1 MSRRSAALALVL
13 GFFATLTGRTSYGAD
28 EDAGKSPAAVYREN
42 CALCHGE
49 DARGLSGPDYFGPNL
64 AGSAFVRGLSDEA
77 LIAFLKA
84 GRAPDAPDSKL
95 HLLMPPCDYLSGA
108 ELAALV
114 RFLRGRADAS

>member
-1 MSRRSAALALVL
+1 MSRRGAALALL
-13 GFFATLTGRTSYGAD
+13 LCFGTLSGRASFGAD
-28 EDAGKSPAAVYREN
+28 EDTGKSPAAVYREN

-64 AGSAFVRGLSDEA
+64 LESAFVHGLSDEA

-114 RFLRGRADAS
+114 RFLRGRANAS

>member
-13 GFFATLTGRTSYGAD
+13 GFATLSARTSYGAD
-28 EDAGKSPAAVYREN
+28 DDAGKSPAAVYREN

-49 DARGLSGPDYFGPNL
+49 DAHGMSGPDYFGPNL
-64 AGSAFVRGLSDEA
+64 VDNAFVRGLSDEA

-84 GRAPDAPDSKL
+84 GRAPDAPDSKP

-108 ELAALV
+108 ELVALV
-114 RFLRGRADAS
+114 RFLRGRANAS